1 MLSLK
6 WMKRGLYNYNIMFK
20 DPSLEE
26 IHIKFQELKKFMNFE
41 NLISKIAE
49 IEKLQESQDFWANP
63 EKAQTLLQE
72 LSSIKRQVEEVKQL
86 EERFKYLKELE
97 EIKDEDPEFFQEFEK
112 EKKEVEE
119 TLTDLEIKTVLQ
131 SPDDPKN
138 AILTI
143 HPGAGGTESQDW
155 AEMLLR
161 MYLRFF
167 EKKGFKYRIV
177 DLQPGEE
184 AGIKDATVLVEG
196 EYAYGFLKAERGVHR
211 LVRISPFDASRRR
224 HTSFAS
230 VFVYPETEDVEV
242 TINEEDLKV
251 DTFRSSGPG
260 GQHMQKNETAVRITH
275 IPTGIVVSCQSE
287 RSQYQNKLT
296 ALRILKA
303 RLYEYYKEKEREKL
317 GEIEKEKS
325 EIGWGRQIRSY
336 ILHPY
341 KLVKDHRTD
350 YEVSNADAV
359 LDGEIEEFIRKFLLS
374 QIKK

>member
-1 MLSLK
+1 
-6 WMKRGLYNYNIMFK
+6 MKLRLYNYYEMFK
-20 DPSLEE
+20 DPLLEE
-26 IHIKFQELKKFMNFE
+26 LYSKFLEIKNFLNYEVLK
-41 NLISKIAE
+41 SKIAE
-49 IEKLQESQDFWANP
+49 INKLQEDQNFWSSP
-63 EKAQTLLQE
+63 EKAQILLQE
-72 LSSIKRQVEEVKQL
+72 LSNLKKQVEEFEKID
-86 EERFKYLKELE
+86 EKFNYLKELE
-97 EIKDEDPEFFQEFEK
+97 ELKEEDADFLHEFEK
-112 EKKEVEE
+112 EKKSIEQEIE
-119 TLTDLEIKTVLQ
+119 DLEIKTILQ
-131 SPDDPKN
+131 SPDDRKN

-167 EKKGFKYRIV
+167 ERKGFKYRIV

-196 EYAYGFLKAERGVHR
+196 EYAYGLLKAERGVHR
-211 LVRISPFDASRRR
+211 LVRSSPFDASRRR

-230 VFVYPETEDVEV
+230 VFVYPETEDIEV
-242 TINEEDLKV
+242 TINEEELKV

-287 RSQYQNKLT
+287 RSQHQNKLT

-303 RLYEYYKEKEREKL
+303 RLYEYYKEKEKEKL

-325 EIGWGRQIRSY
+325 EIAWGRQIRSY

-350 YEVSNADAV
+350 YEVGNADAV
-359 LDGEIEEFIRKFLLS
+359 LDGELDEFIRKYLLS
-374 QIKK
+374 QTKK

>member
-6 WMKRGLYNYNIMFK
+6 WMKRGLYNYTIMFK
-20 DPSLEE
+20 DPSLGE
-26 IHIKFQELKKFMNFE
+26 IHIKFQELKRFMNFE
-41 NLISKIAE
+41 NLLSKIAE

-112 EKKEVEE
+112 EKKEVEK

-131 SPDDPKN
+131 SPDDHKN

>member
-1 MLSLK
+1 
-6 WMKRGLYNYNIMFK
+6 MKRGLYNYTIMFK

-41 NLISKIAE
+41 NLLSKIAE

-359 LDGEIEEFIRKFLLS
+359 LDGEIEEFIRKYLLS